1 MKKILFSPIGGTDP
15 ISNFRDGAMLHICR
29 TYKPDEVYLYM
40 SKEMLEYQRQDQRY
54 TKVLE
59 WLGEKIGQKFVIH
72 TIEREHMKDVHIF
85 DVFIEE
91 FERELNDIMTKE
103 KDAQIYVN
111 VSSGTPAMK
120 SSLQILSFMHSNLIA
135 IQVATPEKGLNKM
148 HENHEKYELKMQ
160 WDLNEDNNEDS
171 YVDRCTVS
179 KASKMMDRLTKDK
192 IIKLLESYDYEAAG
206 VLLDELVEKPC
217 TEFHELLLVAQKRII
232 LDLNSITK
240 VWKVLP
246 SDLFPVKEGDKI
258 NQFEYLLALIIKAK
272 KKEYADFVRGITPLT
287 TDLMEKVMVKCC
299 DIKTSDFADR
309 KKNGAYKISS
319 CKVDKNERVKRAFMA
334 EFSNISERE
343 VTSVQFKAIIVYTT
357 TDSKLAELVTEIRSV
372 ETNIRNMAAHQI
384 VSVTDDFI
392 EKQTGFT
399 VNQIIDKLKQL
410 MIYSGIKVK
419 KENWQVYDDMNK
431 KLIELL

>member
-72 TIEREHMKDVHIF
+72 TIEREDMKDVHIF

-91 FERELNDIMTKE
+91 FERELNDIMMKE

-217 TEFHELLLVAQKRII
+217 TEFHELLFVAQKRII

>member
-419 KENWQVYDDMNK
+419 KEKWQVYDDMNK